1 MSGPVDA
8 TRSAWQ
14 TVAKR
19 LLEDWRLLSSILQ
32 RSKSMS
38 CPVDTLTSAW
48 QMVAKRLLAHWR
60 PLSSVLLGV
69 LMATAIMSGAVI
81 YFDALRELALKS
93 TLSQYSPDEL
103 DILMRGDRGPTSRE
117 EFEKVEAVTQ
127 SAIDDHLDWMLT
139 DRIAAGKSPT
149 FFLKQPGD
157 EDEAGN
163 NARSYFAFFPRLQE
177 KDRYITILDG
187 ELPREERLSGPG
199 ELLVLEA
206 IIPSEA
212 AQLFQVGV
220 GDTLSAVPHWDDVT
234 PYVTVVISGVFSRN
248 DPDDEM
254 WALEREVIN
263 AATGPSFR
271 TVPFYISRKTYLDVL
286 GPAFREMDSTY
297 AWLLAVDRGRLNALN
312 AHQALDDIRQAHSIL
327 NARLTSY
334 VQTTALDNAL
344 VEYDRRLFFSKVPM
358 FVVLVLIALV
368 ILYYVA
374 TLSSLVVEERRGEIA
389 LLRSRGAS
397 SSQIL
402 GVFVLEGATIAIP
415 AFLAGP
421 LLAAGI
427 VGLLGY
433 TPAFSDL
440 SGGEWMTTRI
450 SRDAYLMSGL
460 GGIMSFVSLMIPAI
474 QASRIGVTRHRQ
486 QSARPTPRPA
496 FQRYYVDVL
505 LLLVSILLFRQ
516 LTEQGSVVASDVF
529 GEIAVNQLLL
539 VLPGLVLIASAMVL
553 LRLFPLTLNLIARLT
568 SSRMPAGLVLGLWQM
583 ARNPTHY
590 ARLSLLLILAAGLG
604 IFASSFGST
613 LTRSFEER
621 VYYATGSDIRVDGI
635 RPVGQPRRRFS
646 REPVLDSAAP
656 DLVQTFEQIEGIELV
671 SPVLRRSGTDLSE
684 SFGERFEMLAM
695 DAERFNEVAWF
706 RDDFSDEPIEDL
718 LESLQL
724 EDPPVGIELGDS
736 IRTISVRIK
745 AERPQPTVR
754 FSARLRDERNQ
765 YFTVVLG
772 NLESSSWTRMRSR
785 ITPNA
790 VRLLQTRGPLTLLSL
805 RVEETVFESRLQAG
819 SILIDEIT
827 VTTARGEVRVV
838 EQFNDSSEWS
848 VLETTAV
855 AVSDLL
861 RSSGVSSDGDS
872 GAVLFSWS
880 DGPPVTARGIFH
892 GTERPRI
899 PVLASESFA
908 RSTGYS
914 PGREFDVSVVGF
926 RVPVKLSETI
936 DLFPTMTTADEQ
948 FLIADLTSLITVANL
963 GGIIRQ
969 LRPNE
974 VWLSTSPTSGHFET
988 QIEEVSRA
996 AGYTNTAVHDRSAL
1010 LSETK
1015 VDPLVDA
1022 GWRALLFVAF
1032 STVLVLSCLGFLF
1045 HAYVS
1050 FQNRRVEF
1058 ALLRTVGIATR
1069 QIMAMVWLE
1078 QTLVVSAG
1086 LALGTWMGGRLG
1098 ATIIPFM
1105 GHDDLGFRV
1114 VPPYIIDVGWES
1126 LLVTYAAMALVFA
1139 VICLGLI
1146 WMVRRITLQRILRL
1160 GEM

>member
-1 MSGPVDA
+1 MS
-8 TRSAWQ
+8 S
-14 TVAKR
+14 
-19 LLEDWRLLSSILQ
+19 
-32 RSKSMS
+32 
-38 CPVDTLTSAW
+38 PVDTFASAW

-60 PLSSVLLGV
+60 SLSSIVLGV
-69 LMATAIMSGAVI
+69 LMATAIMSGAVV
-81 YFDALRELALKS
+81 YFDALKELALKS
-93 TLSQYSPDEL
+93 TLSQYSAAQL
-103 DILMRGDRGPTSRE
+103 DILVRGDRGPTSRE

-149 FFLKQPGD
+149 FFLTQPGD
-157 EDEAGN
+157 ENEAGN
-163 NARSYFAFFPRLQE
+163 DNARSYFAFFPRFQE
-177 KDRYITILDG
+177 KDRYITILEG
-187 ELPREERLSGPG
+187 KLPSEERLSGPG

-234 PYVTVVISGVFSRN
+234 PYVTVVISGVFTRN

-271 TVPFYISRKTYLDVL
+271 TVPFYLSRKTYLDVL
-286 GPAFREMDSTY
+286 GSAFREMDSTY

-344 VEYDRRLFFSKVPM
+344 VEYDRRLFFSKLPM

-374 TLSSLVVEERRGEIA
+374 TLSTLVVEERRGEIA

-397 SSQIL
+397 SAQIL
-402 GVFVLEGATIAIP
+402 GVFMLEGATIAIP
-415 AFLAGP
+415 AFLVGP

-450 SRDAYLMSGL
+450 SSGAYLMSAL
-460 GGIMSFVSLMIPAI
+460 GGFMAFVSLMIPAI
-474 QASRIGVTRHRQ
+474 QASRIGVTQHRQ
-486 QSARPTPRPA
+486 QSARPSSRSA

-516 LTEQGSVVASDVF
+516 LTEQGSVVASNVF
-529 GEIAVNQLLL
+529 GQIAVNQLLL

-568 SSRMPAGLVLGLWQM
+568 SSRLPAGLVLGLWQM

-621 VYYATGSDIRVDGI
+621 VLYATGSDIRVDGLRTVG
-635 RPVGQPRRRFS
+635 RPRGRFS

-656 DLVQTFEQIEGIELV
+656 DLVQTFEQIDGIELA
-671 SPVLRRSGTDLSE
+671 SPALRGRGSDLSK

-695 DAERFNEVAWF
+695 DAERFNEVAYF
-706 RDDFSDEPIEDL
+706 RDDFSDEPLEDL
-718 LESLQL
+718 LKSLQL
-724 EDPPVGIELGDS
+724 ANPPKGVELGDG
-736 IRTISVRIK
+736 IRSLSVRLK

-754 FSARLRDERNQ
+754 FSARLRDDRNH
-765 YFTVVLG
+765 YFTVALG
-772 NLESSSWTRMRSR
+772 HLESSNWSMMRSR
-785 ITPNA
+785 NTPTA
-790 VRLLQTRGPLTLLSL
+790 VRVLLTRGPLTLVSL
-805 RVEETVFESRLQAG
+805 RVEETLFASRLQAG
-819 SILIDEIT
+819 SILIDEIR
-827 VTTARGEVRVV
+827 VTTAQGELRVV
-838 EQFNDSSEWS
+838 ERFNDSSDWS
-848 VLETTAV
+848 VLETTAA
-855 AVSDLL
+855 AVSDVL
-861 RSSGVSSDGDS
+861 RPSGISSDGDS
-872 GAVLFSWS
+872 VAVLFSWS
-880 DGPPVTARGIFH
+880 VGPPQTARGILH

-908 RSTGYS
+908 RSTGYA
-914 PGREFDVSVVGF
+914 PGREFDISVAGF

-936 DLFPTMTTADEQ
+936 DLFPTMTSADEK
-948 FLIADLTSLITVANL
+948 FLIADLTSIITVANL
-963 GGIIRQ
+963 GAIIRQ

-974 VWLSTSPTSGHFET
+974 VWLSTTSTSAHPET
-988 QIEEVSRA
+988 QIEEVSNA
-996 AGYTNTAVHDRSAL
+996 AGYTNTFIHDRSAL

-1058 ALLRTVGIATR
+1058 ALLRTVGITTR

-1078 QTLVVSAG
+1078 QTLVVIAG

-1126 LLVTYAAMALVFA
+1126 LVVTYVAMALVFA
-1139 VICLGLI
+1139 VISLGLI
-1146 WMVRRITLQRILRL
+1146 WLVRRITLQRVLRL

>member
-1 MSGPVDA
+1 
-8 TRSAWQ
+8 
-14 TVAKR
+14 
-19 LLEDWRLLSSILQ
+19 
-32 RSKSMS
+32 
-38 CPVDTLTSAW
+38 
-48 QMVAKRLLAHWR
+48 
-60 PLSSVLLGV
+60 
-69 LMATAIMSGAVI
+69 MATAIMSGAVI
-81 YFDALRELALKS
+81 YFDALKELALKN
-93 TLSQYSPDEL
+93 TLSQYSAAQL
-103 DILMRGDRGPTSRE
+103 DILVRGDRGPTSRE
-117 EFEKVEAVTQ
+117 EFAKVETVTQ
-127 SAIDDHLDWMLT
+127 GAIDEYLDWMLT

-149 FFLKQPGD
+149 FFLTQPGD
-157 EDEAGN
+157 ENEAGN
-163 NARSYFAFFPRLQE
+163 DNARSYFAFFPRFHE
-177 KDRYITILDG
+177 KDRYITILEG
-187 ELPREERLSGPG
+187 KLPSEERLSGPG
-199 ELLVLEA
+199 ELLALEA

-220 GDTLSAVPHWDDVT
+220 GDTLSAIPHWDDVT
-234 PYVTVVISGVFSRN
+234 PFVTVVISGVFTRN
-248 DPDDEM
+248 DPGDEM

-271 TVPFYISRKTYLDVL
+271 TVPFYVSRKTYLDVL

-312 AHQALDDIRQAHSIL
+312 AKQALDDIRQAHSTL
-327 NARLTSY
+327 NVKLTSY
-334 VQTTALDNAL
+334 VQSTALDNAL
-344 VEYDRRLFFSKVPM
+344 VEYDRRLFFSKLPM

-397 SSQIL
+397 SAQIL
-402 GVFVLEGATIAIP
+402 GVFMLEGATIAIP

-450 SRDAYLMSGL
+450 SSGAYLMSAL
-460 GGIMSFVSLMIPAI
+460 GGFMAFVSLMIPAI
-474 QASRIGVTRHRQ
+474 QASRIGVTQHRQ
-486 QSARPTPRPA
+486 QSARPSTRSA

-516 LTEQGSVVASDVF
+516 LTEQGSVVASNVL

-539 VLPGLVLIASAMVL
+539 VLPGLVLVASAMVL
-553 LRLFPLTLNLIARLT
+553 LRLFPLALNLIARLT
-568 SSRMPAGLVLGLWQM
+568 SSRMPAGIVLGLWQM

-604 IFASSFGST
+604 IFASSFGAT
-613 LTRSFEER
+613 LKRSFEER
-621 VYYATGSDIRVDGI
+621 VLYATGSDIRVDGL
-635 RPVGQPRRRFS
+635 RPVGRPRPRGRAS
-646 REPVLDSAAP
+646 SEPVPDSAAP
-656 DLVQTFEQIEGIELV
+656 DLVQTFEQIDGIELA
-671 SPVLRRSGTDLSE
+671 SPVLRGSGSDLGQD
-684 SFGERFEMLAM
+684 FERFEVLAM
-695 DAERFNEVAWF
+695 DAERFNEVAYF
-706 RDDFSDEPIEDL
+706 RDDFSDEPMEDL
-718 LESLQL
+718 LKSLQL
-724 EDPPVGIELGDS
+724 DNPPEGVELGDS
-736 IRTISVRIK
+736 IRSISVRVK

-754 FSARLRDERNQ
+754 LSARLRDERNQ
-765 YFTVVLG
+765 YFTVALG
-772 NLESSSWTRMRSR
+772 NLESRSWTSMRSR
-785 ITPNA
+785 ITPTA

-805 RVEETVFESRLQAG
+805 RVEETVFASRLRAG
-819 SILIDEIT
+819 SILIDESR
-827 VTTARGEVRVV
+827 VTTARGELRVV
-838 EQFNDSSEWS
+838 EHFNDSSDWS

-855 AVSDLL
+855 ALSDVL
-861 RSSGVSSDGDS
+861 RPSGISSDVDS

-880 DGPPVTARGIFH
+880 VGPPQTARGIFH

-908 RSTGYS
+908 RSTGYA
-914 PGREFDVSVVGF
+914 PGREFDISMAGF
-926 RVPVKLSETI
+926 RIPVKLSETI
-936 DLFPTMTTADEQ
+936 DLFPTMTSANEK

-974 VWLSTSPTSGHFET
+974 VWLSTSPTGAHPET
-988 QIEEVSRA
+988 QIKEVSSVE
-996 AGYTNTAVHDRSAL
+996 GYTNAFVHDRATL

-1058 ALLRTVGIATR
+1058 ALLRTVGITTR

-1078 QTLVVSAG
+1078 QTLVVISG

-1126 LLVTYAAMALVFA
+1126 LVVTYVAMALVFA
-1139 VICLGLI
+1139 AISLGLI
-1146 WMVRRITLQRILRL
+1146 WLVRRITLQRVLRL